1 MRLIDIEKLKGC
13 AIVRP
18 HTHEDIMAVESCS
31 EKIAHKD
38 IPTAFDINTVM
49 EHLNKELELADDE
62 KSRCIKE
69 NPMQFDEAKGY
80 ARGIA
85 TAIEILEGILLAI
98 ERIKDQPTAEPQ
110 CIATVKVD
118 FSKGDVEKL
127 VKQYVKESIE
137 ISFNIDR
144 LKELL
149 MEYSYVK
156 NKMFKYGR
164 SKAIGGKLLDE
175 ETIDDIIR
183 FIRERENTYV

>member
-31 EKIAHKD
+31 EKIAHKG

-49 EHLNKELELADDE
+49 EYLNKELELADDE

-85 TAIEILEGILLAI
+85 TAIEI
-98 ERIKDQPTAEPQ
+98 
-110 CIATVKVD
+110 VK
-118 FSKGDVEKL
+118 GGMNN
-127 VKQYVKESIE
+127 E
-137 ISFNIDR
+137 IN
-144 LKELL
+144 
-149 MEYSYVK
+149 
-156 NKMFKYGR
+156 
-164 SKAIGGKLLDE
+164 
-175 ETIDDIIR
+175 
-183 FIRERENTYV
+183 

>member
-1 MRLIDIEKLKGC
+1 MRLIDADQLI
-13 AIVRP
+13 
-18 HTHEDIMAVESCS
+18 
-31 EKIAHKD
+31 
-38 IPTAFDINTVM
+38 
-49 EHLNKELELADDE
+49 KELKMNIVEV
-62 KSRCIKE
+62 R
-69 NPMQFDEAKGY
+69 NP
-80 ARGIA
+80 
-85 TAIEILEGILLAI
+85 EILEGILLAI

-137 ISFNIDR
+137 ISFNIGR

-156 NKMFKYGR
+156 NKMFKFGG

-183 FIRERENTYV
+183 FIRERENIYV